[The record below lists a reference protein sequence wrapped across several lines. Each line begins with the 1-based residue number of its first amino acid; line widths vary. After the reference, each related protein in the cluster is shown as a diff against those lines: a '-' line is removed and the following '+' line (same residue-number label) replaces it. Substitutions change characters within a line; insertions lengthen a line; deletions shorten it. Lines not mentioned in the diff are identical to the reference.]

1 MHDNNNLGRSATSQ
15 TNALPHLPRSVRS
28 NSAAQPALHE
38 GGRVNTLPSMR
49 PAYADLEEEARKAE
63 TTPQEPSAASVTEQL
78 KVLEQAPVPTVF
90 QLQRAS
96 GRMARIEV
104 DEGHIS
110 PVVECCDGTLDWSA
124 RPGQTERDAAVAG
137 ITTLLVDAARRGA
150 RLQLSES
157 PGRPYRPHWVSPA
170 EVAFEL
176 SRRALPELDAAI
188 GALRPLMDEHIGAFW
203 LIQRK
208 RALPPL
214 QRIRGLNRQSNVS
227 LQLLE
232 SLTIA
237 ADDVE
242 LSLAALTTTV
252 VSGAEIATGVIGNA
266 GWCVVMAGDR
276 SLMGRFPLHHFGRVI
291 RIGRR
296 LQDAI
301 AQ

>member
-1 MHDNNNLGRSATSQ
+1 
-15 TNALPHLPRSVRS
+15 
-28 NSAAQPALHE
+28 
-38 GGRVNTLPSMR
+38 MR
-49 PAYADLEEEARKAE
+49 PAPADLDEEP
-63 TTPQEPSAASVTEQL
+63 THTPVAPLEPPSAGVTEQL

-104 DEGHIS
+104 DEGHIN
-110 PVVECCDGTLDWSA
+110 PTVECCDGTLDWSPRA
-124 RPGQTERDAAVAG
+124 GQTERDAAVAG

-157 PGRPYRPHWVSPA
+157 PGRTYRPHWVSPA

-232 SLTIA
+232 SLTVA

-242 LSLAALTTTV
+242 RSLAALTTTV

-276 SLMGRFPLHHFGRVI
+276 SLMGRFPLHHLGRVV